1 MAGSINLRR
10 DQPFGVCNT
19 QRNVPHVQYGCRHDI
34 YRLSKRSGACTTTAP
49 RIAQSRIYHRR
60 RGSHTAMIDNP
71 LFGSLLAEGKT
82 KLIYAY
88 PGDRSLVYMVNKD
101 QITARDGVRH
111 NELTGKSRWSTIT
124 TANVFRLLNEEQIAT
139 HFVEQ
144 INDVTLL
151 VRRCTM
157 LPIEQVMRRI
167 ATGSYLKR
175 YPEKSEGTRFEPV
188 LVETFLKDDARHD
201 PQIWEEDIL
210 KMGLATKH
218 EIEWMAAQGRRV
230 FETLERAWASIDV
243 TLVDLK
249 IEFGRDTRG
258 NLVVADVI
266 DNDSWRLWPGGD
278 KNRMLDKQVYRNLP
292 NVTEQDL
299 QGIADRYALVADLT
313 GKLSISEE
321 QDS

>member
-1 MAGSINLRR
+1 M
-10 DQPFGVCNT
+10 
-19 QRNVPHVQYGCRHDI
+19 
-34 YRLSKRSGACTTTAP
+34 
-49 RIAQSRIYHRR
+49 
-60 RGSHTAMIDNP
+60 MIDNP
-71 LFGSLLAEGKT
+71 TFGPLLTEGKT

-88 PGDRSLVYMVNKD
+88 PGDENLAYMVNKD
-101 QITARDGVRH
+101 QITAGDGVRR
-111 NELTGKSRWSTIT
+111 NELVGKSCWSTVT
-124 TANVFRLLNEEQIAT
+124 TANVFRLLYEEQIAT

-151 VRRCTM
+151 VRLCTM

-175 YPEKSEGTRFEPV
+175 HPEVSEGTRFELV

-210 KMGLATKH
+210 KMGLASQH
-218 EIEWMAAQGRRV
+218 EIEWMATHGRRV
-230 FETLERAWASIDV
+230 FETLERAWATVDV

-249 IEFGRDTRG
+249 IEFGRDIDR
-258 NLVVADVI
+258 NLLVADVI

-278 KNRMLDKQVYRNLP
+278 KNRMLDKQVYRNLKE
-292 NVTEQDL
+292 VTSQGL
-299 QGIADRYALVADLT
+299 QEVADRYALVADMT
-313 GKLSISEE
+313 GRLKLAEE

>member
-1 MAGSINLRR
+1 
-10 DQPFGVCNT
+10 
-19 QRNVPHVQYGCRHDI
+19 
-34 YRLSKRSGACTTTAP
+34 
-49 RIAQSRIYHRR
+49 
-60 RGSHTAMIDNP
+60 MIDNP

-101 QITARDGVRH
+101 QITAGDGVRH

-175 YPEKSEGTRFEPV
+175 HPEVSEGTRFEPV

-210 KMGLATKH
+210 KMGLATRN
-218 EIEWMAAQGRRV
+218 EVEWMAALGRRV
-230 FETLERAWASIDV
+230 FEALERAWASINV

-249 IEFGRDTRG
+249 IEFGRDTQG
-258 NLVVADVI
+258 NLLVADVI

-278 KNRMLDKQVYRNLP
+278 KNRMLDKQVYRNLKD
-292 NVTEQDL
+292 VTSQDL
-299 QGIADRYALVADLT
+299 QEVADRYALVADLT
-313 GKLSISEE
+313 GKLRLT
-321 QDS
+321 